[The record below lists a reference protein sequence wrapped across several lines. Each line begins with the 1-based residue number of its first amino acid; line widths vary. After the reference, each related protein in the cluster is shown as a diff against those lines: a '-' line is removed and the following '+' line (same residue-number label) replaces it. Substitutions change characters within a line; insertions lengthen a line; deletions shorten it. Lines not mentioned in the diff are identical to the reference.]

1 MNDLIEAWREQVRSA
16 AAAGGCIAI
25 RGGDTK
31 AFYGR
36 PTAGEPLDTRGLR
49 GIVSYEPSELVVTL
63 RAGTPLAELEA
74 LLAERGQMLA
84 FEPPRFAPG
93 GTVGGCVAAGLAGPR
108 RAAVGGVRDFVLGLR
123 MIDGRGELL
132 RFGGEVMKNVA
143 GYDVSR
149 VLAGSLGTLGLI
161 VDVSLKV
168 LPKPVAEASLR
179 FEMGEAAALHQLNVW
194 GGQPLPISAS
204 VWCDGI
210 LELRLSGAA
219 AAVEAAIGR
228 LGGERIPDAVAE
240 VRWRALRE
248 HTDTFFAGAQSSSS
262 QPPLWRLSLPTDAL
276 AIELD
281 GAQLVEW
288 GGAQRWLRSGLLPD
302 VIRARVAALGGH
314 ATLFRNGVREGAVF
328 HPLTAPMLALQ
339 RNLKNAFDPAR
350 VFNPGRLYEG
360 L

>member
-36 PTAGEPLDTRGLR
+36 PTAGEPLDTRAFR
-49 GIVSYEPSELVVTL
+49 GIVNYEPSELVVTL

-93 GTVGGCVAAGLAGPR
+93 GTVGGCVTAGLAGPR

-123 MIDGRGELL
+123 MIDGRGDLL

-149 VLAGSLGTLGLI
+149 AMAGSLGTLGLI
-161 VDVSLKV
+161 VEVSLKV
-168 LPKPVAEASLR
+168 LPRPPAEASLR
-179 FEMGEAAALHQLNVW
+179 FELDEATALHRLNAW

-204 VWCDGI
+204 VWRDGA
-210 LELRLSGAA
+210 LTLRLAGAV
-219 AAVEAAIGR
+219 AAVDAALRG
-228 LGGERIPDAVAE
+228 LGGERLPAAEADALWAG
-240 VRWRALRE
+240 LRDQ
-248 HTDTFFAGAQSSSS
+248 TDAFFAGDE
-262 QPPLWRLSLPTDAL
+262 PLWRLSVPPDAL
-276 AIELD
+276 AVALP

-288 GGAQRWLRSGLLPD
+288 GGAQRWLRSTAPAAD
-302 VIRARVAALGGH
+302 IRARTAALGGH
-314 ATLFRNGVREGAVF
+314 ATLFRHGERSGEVF
-328 HPLTAPMLALQ
+328 HPLPPAMWALQ
-339 RNLKNAFDPAR
+339 RQLKQAFDPAG
-350 VFNPGRLYEG
+350 VFNPGRLYGG